1 MTPAQREILIK
12 YQQLA
17 EKFAGYMITEENHL
31 FIVLFEH
38 RPEIGKPTPLTFRVL
53 FDEDGNKI
61 NAGFYPKILSPN
73 KP

>member
-1 MTPAQREILIK
+1 MTQAQREILIK

-17 EKFAGYMITEENHL
+17 EKFAGYMITEEKHL

-38 RPEIGKPTPLTFRVL
+38 APEMGKATPLTFRVL
-53 FDEDGNKI
+53 FDENGKKI
-61 NAGFYPKILSPN
+61 NSGFYPKILSPN